1 MNASPRKNARLPL
14 ILCLLVG
21 GAAAAQAE
29 LVVLATGAVMKVDT
43 YEVSGERI
51 RLTLPSGGEVVIP
64 LLHVDRIVDDEV
76 VPLPPPP
83 PVSAPLDFPLAWTS
97 EAQAPPVKYG
107 DLIATTAQRHGV
119 NPELVA
125 AVIRAESAS
134 NPRAVSRK
142 GARGLMQL
150 MPATAAQF
158 GVATHEL
165 FEPERNLEAG
175 VRYLAVLVGKLAD
188 LDLVLAAY
196 NAGEGAV
203 ARHGGVPPYRETRE
217 YIARIRRFL
226 GLEPPSAGLAAG

>member
-1 MNASPRKNARLPL
+1 MTGR
-14 ILCLLVG
+14 LLVG
-21 GAAAAQAE
+21 LVLLAIAGAPTARAE

-43 YEVSGERI
+43 YEVVGERI
-51 RLTLPSGGEVVIP
+51 RLTLPSGGEVVLP
-64 LLHVDRIVDDEV
+64 MLHIDRIVDDEV
-76 VPLPPPP
+76 VPEPPPP
-83 PVSAPLDFPLAWTS
+83 PVSAPLDFPLVWTPQS
-97 EAQAPPVKYG
+97 ATPPVKYG
-107 DLIATTAQRHGV
+107 ELIATTAARHGV

-175 VRYLAVLVGKLAD
+175 VRYLAVLVGKLD
-188 LDLVLAAY
+188 SLDLVLAAY

-226 GLEPPSAGLAAG
+226 GLEPPAASLAAG